1 MSQWVES
8 GDITQVVFFDAP
20 PGLGT
25 WVINGAKGQDVVAA
39 FTTPTVTELSLAD
52 MPGVYSLLL
61 DEQTTIDAGKAT
73 EILKLYISA
82 AGWAGKSIEVTLFK
96 DLPANVNQVA
106 KGGQI
111 EPGGTGN
118 QNYGEP

>member
-25 WVINGAKGQDVVAA
+25 WVVNGAKGPDAAAA
-39 FTTPTVTELSLAD
+39 FMTPTVVELSLAV

-61 DEQTTIDAGKAT
+61 DEQTTIDAGKKT

-82 AGWAGKSIEVTLFK
+82 TGWSGKSIEVTLFK
-96 DLPANVNQVA
+96 DLPADITQFLGDDLTPA
-106 KGGQI
+106 GTGGQLH
-111 EPGGTGN
+111 GVV
-118 QNYGEP
+118 